1 MMIQSGAASEQ
12 AIQQSTQQQLSQQE
26 ARQQEATQQEATQK
40 ESPQKEQLI
49 NMPLTGHLIEL
60 RRRLARILGLVIV
73 LFFILLPFANQL
85 YEGLSQPLRAQLPA
99 NATMI
104 ATDVTATFMAPFK
117 LNFFI
122 ALMIAMPYVLYQ
134 IWNFV
139 APGLYNQ
146 EKRLAIPL
154 LLSSIVL
161 FYVGIAFAYF
171 ITLPAVLTFFIHA
184 APETVAP
191 MTDIN
196 SYLSFCLKLFFVF
209 GITFEI
215 PVAIL
220 LLILAKIVSV
230 DTLVSKRRYIVVG
243 CFFVS
248 MFITPPDA
256 LGMIFLAV
264 PMWMLFELG
273 LFFGRFL
280 EKNAS

>member
-1 MMIQSGAASEQ
+1 MMIQSGAASKQ
-12 AIQQSTQQQLSQQE
+12 AIQQSTQLQLSQQE
-26 ARQQEATQQEATQK
+26 AKQQDATQQEL
-40 ESPQKEQLI
+40 PQKEQLI

-60 RRRLARILGLVIV
+60 RRRLARILGVVIV
-73 LFFILLPFANQL
+73 LFFVLLPFANQL

-122 ALMIAMPYVLYQ
+122 ALMIAMPYVLHQ

-139 APGLYNQ
+139 APALYNQ

-161 FYVGIAFAYF
+161 FYAGIAFAYF

-230 DTLVSKRRYIVVG
+230 DMLVSKRRYIIVG

-256 LGMIFLAV
+256 LSMIFLAI
-264 PMWMLFELG
+264 PMWLLFELG

-280 EKNAS
+280 EKDAS

>member
-1 MMIQSGAASEQ
+1 MMIQSGAASKQ
-12 AIQQSTQQQLSQQE
+12 AIQQSTQLQLSQQE
-26 ARQQEATQQEATQK
+26 ARQQDATQQEL
-40 ESPQKEQLI
+40 PQKEQLI

-60 RRRLARILGLVIV
+60 RRRLARILGVVIV
-73 LFFILLPFANQL
+73 LFFVLLPFANQL

-122 ALMIAMPYVLYQ
+122 ALMTAMPYVLYQ

-161 FYVGIAFAYF
+161 FYAGIAFAYF

-230 DTLVSKRRYIVVG
+230 DMLVSKRRYIIVG

-256 LGMIFLAV
+256 LSMIFLAI
-264 PMWMLFELG
+264 PMWLLFELG